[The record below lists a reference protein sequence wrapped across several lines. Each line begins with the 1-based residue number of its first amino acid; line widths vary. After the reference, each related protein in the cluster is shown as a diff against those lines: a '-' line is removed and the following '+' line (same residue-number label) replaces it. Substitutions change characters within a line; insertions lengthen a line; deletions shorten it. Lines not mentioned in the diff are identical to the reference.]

1 VTDPIPERR
10 SVVIERTLAASPEKL
25 WRALTQPHLIEEWL
39 MKSDFRPVEGHRF
52 TLTNEPRPDTT
63 VTIEAEVLKVE
74 DNKTLSYSWSAYGLD
89 TVVTFTLTPT
99 ENGTHLRLEQ
109 SAFGPDQNAAFYG
122 ARAGWTQFLK
132 ALEETLKRM
141 E

>member
-1 VTDPIPERR
+1 MTDPIPERR
-10 SVVIERTLAASPEKL
+10 SVIIERTLAASPEKL

-52 TLTNEPRPDTT
+52 NLTNEPKPDTR
-63 VTIEAEVLKVE
+63 VTIDCEVLKVE
-74 DNKTLSYSWSAYGLD
+74 PGKELSYSWQAYGLD
-89 TVVTFTLTPT
+89 SVVTFTLTPT
-99 ENGTHLRLEQ
+99 ETGTHLRVEQ
-109 SAFGPDQNAAFYG
+109 SGFRPDQNAAFYG

-132 ALEETLKRM
+132 ALEATLKRM

>member
-10 SVVIERTLAASPEKL
+10 TVVVERTLGASPDKL

-39 MKSDFRPVEGHRF
+39 MKSDFQPVEGHRF
-52 TLTNEPRPDTT
+52 TLTNEPRPDVK
-63 VTIEAEVLKVE
+63 VTIEGEVLQAE
-74 DNKTLSYSWSAYGLD
+74 PNKTLSYSWKAYGLE

-99 ENGTHLRLEQ
+99 ETGTHLRMEQ
-109 SAFGPDQNAAFYG
+109 SGFGPNDNAAFYG

-132 ALEETLKRM
+132 ALEETLKRID
-141 E
+141 

>member
-1 VTDPIPERR
+1 
-10 SVVIERTLAASPEKL
+10 
-25 WRALTQPHLIEEWL
+25 
-39 MKSDFRPVEGHRF
+39 
-52 TLTNEPRPDTT
+52 

-74 DNKTLSYSWSAYGLD
+74 DNRTLSYSWSAYGLD